1 METVIFTRR
10 RVRIVYCLN
19 VVTGLLLAPTL
30 WDGASA
36 FAGTRPGGGRVFAVG
51 SRDAS
56 GPDRVDSLSA
66 EIQRILSAGRDAALY
81 RSGDWRRVQRI
92 YAARGHRP
100 AWIDSTGDTLRF
112 RQRTASLVDA
122 LAAAGDHALRVDAYG
137 SASLL
142 GALDA
147 LRAGGAISTAKQAR
161 ADVLLTASFVAYAT
175 DLLIGQIDPRSV
187 NRQWHIDSRSIDV
200 DSVLASVLHQ
210 AVLSDAIAALQPR
223 DPEYAILM
231 QELARYRQLVVS
243 GGWAQVSSRRVLH
256 PGDIATSHV
265 LGALLGRL
273 HAEGYT
279 ALVPLVPAD
288 TAPPALRSETGIA
301 RGPSGPAIYDVALA
315 GAVAAYQQRHGLTV
329 DSVVGPNTLLSL
341 NRPAEFRMRQIAA
354 NLERHRWLPRERGN
368 RFVVV
373 NVPAFR
379 LRAYDAGREALS
391 MNVIVGA
398 EYGGRRTPVFS
409 DSMSYV
415 VFRPYWNVPQGIASR
430 ELWPK
435 QRSDPSYFQRNG
447 YEVVRATWG
456 TYVRQK
462 PVLDNALGRVKFIFP
477 NDHAI
482 YLHDTPAQALFAEPV
497 RAFSHGCI
505 RVEHPDQLAQFV
517 LGPQGWDIDRVREA
531 MTSSG
536 DDHRVNLEHKLPVY
550 IVYFTTYVRNG
561 TLHFANDIYDR
572 DDALVRAMAA
582 AEQLHSGMVQIP
594 RAAHSQ
600 DSAHPSPQ

>member
-1 METVIFTRR
+1 MTA
-10 RVRIVYCLN
+10 
-19 VVTGLLLAPTL
+19 LLLAPAL

-36 FAGTRPGGGRVFAVG
+36 LAGTLPEGGRVFTEG
-51 SRDAS
+51 SHDAS
-56 GPDRVDSLSA
+56 ARPRVDSLSA
-66 EIQRILSAGRDAALY
+66 EIQRILSARRGAEVY
-81 RSGDWRRVQRI
+81 GSGDWKRVQRI
-92 YAARGHRP
+92 YAAGGHRP
-100 AWIDSTGDTLRF
+100 VWIDSTGDTLRF
-112 RQRTASLVDA
+112 QHRTASLVDA
-122 LAAAGDHALRVDAYG
+122 LAAAGDHALRVGAYE
-137 SASLL
+137 SA
-142 GALDA
+142 A
-147 LRAGGAISTAKQAR
+147 LRESLEALHAGGTITPGMEAR

-175 DLLIGQIDPRSV
+175 DLLTGQIDPRSV
-187 NRQWHIDSRSIDV
+187 NREWHIDSRSVDL
-200 DSVLASVLHQ
+200 DSVLTSMLHQ
-210 AVLSDAIAALQPR
+210 EVLSDAIAALQPR

-231 QELARYRQLVVS
+231 QEFSRYRQLVAS
-243 GGWAQVSSRRVLH
+243 GGWTQVASRRVLH
-256 PGDIATSHV
+256 PGDTATAQV

-279 ALVPLVPAD
+279 LLVPLVSAD
-288 TAPPALRSETGIA
+288 TGPPALPRETSIA
-301 RGPSGPAIYDVALA
+301 RGPSGPAVYDLALA

-341 NRPAEFRMRQIAA
+341 NRPAEFRMRQLAA

-379 LRAYDAGREALS
+379 LIAYDAGREALS

-398 EYGGRRTPVFS
+398 EYGGRSTPVFS

-430 ELWPK
+430 ELWPM
-435 QRSDPSYFQRNG
+435 QRKDPSYFQRHG
-447 YEVVRATWG
+447 YEVVRASWG

-462 PVLDNALGRVKFIFP
+462 PALDNALGRVKFIFP
-477 NDHAI
+477 NEHAI
-482 YLHDTPAQALFAEPV
+482 YLHDTPAQALFAENV

-517 LGPQGWDIDRVREA
+517 LGPQGWDIGRVREA

-536 DDHRVNLEHKLPVY
+536 DDHRVNLEHTLPVY

-572 DDALVRAMAA
+572 DDALVRAMGAPDP
-582 AEQLHSGMVQIP
+582 LHSRMVQIP
-594 RAAHSQ
+594 PHSA
-600 DSAHPSPQ
+600 SRLERHFK

>member
-1 METVIFTRR
+1 METVILTRR
-10 RVRIVYCLN
+10 RVRIVCCLN
-19 VVTGLLLAPTL
+19 VVTALLLAPTV

-36 FAGTRPGGGRVFAVG
+36 FAGTRPEGGRVFAVG
-51 SRDAS
+51 SLDAS
-56 GPDRVDSLSA
+56 VLPRVDSLSA
-66 EIQRILSAGRDAALY
+66 EIQRILSAGRDAAVY
-81 RSGDWRRVQRI
+81 RSGDWKRVERI
-92 YAARGHRP
+92 YTAGGHRP
-100 AWIDSTGDTLRF
+100 VWIDSTGDTLRF

-142 GALDA
+142 AALEA
-147 LRAGGAISTAKQAR
+147 LRAGGAVTTATQAR

-187 NRQWHIDSRSIDV
+187 NREWHIDSRSVDV
-200 DSVLASVLHQ
+200 DSVLASMLHQ
-210 AVLSDAIAALQPR
+210 EVLSDAIAALQPR
-223 DPEYAILM
+223 DPEYVILL
-231 QELARYRQLVVS
+231 QELARYRQLVAS
-243 GGWAQVSSRRVLH
+243 GGWTQVSTRRVLH
-256 PGDIATSHV
+256 PGDTATSHV

-279 ALVPLVPAD
+279 PLVPLVPAD
-288 TAPPALRSETGIA
+288 TAPPALRSETVIA
-301 RGPSGPAIYDVALA
+301 RGPSGPAVYDLALA
-315 GAVAAYQQRHGLTV
+315 VAVAAYQQRHGLTV

-398 EYGGRRTPVFS
+398 EYGGRSTPVFS

-435 QRSDPSYFQRNG
+435 QQNDPSYFQRNG
-447 YEVVRATWG
+447 YEVVHATWG
-456 TYVRQK
+456 TFVRQK
-462 PVLDNALGRVKFIFP
+462 PALGNALGRVKFIFP

-482 YLHDTPAQALFAEPV
+482 YLHDTPAQALFVEPV

-561 TLHFANDIYDR
+561 MLHFANDIYDR
-572 DDALVRAMAA
+572 DDALVRAMGAP
-582 AEQLHSGMVQIP
+582 EQLHSRMVQIP
-594 RAAHSQ
+594 SHSASRLEH
-600 DSAHPSPQ
+600 DFE